1 MGKGQSTVQRLS
13 VAERRQYV
21 VALRT
26 AGATFQQIADQVFAQ
41 FGAEN
46 LPKCWGP
53 RIASNDVQAALNR
66 MYKDMALDL
75 RAYQQIQVGRY
86 ENIIRV
92 HWPAAMTGKDK
103 GATELVIKAMK
114 DENKL
119 LGLDSPQRVDIRV
132 QQIDQRIE
140 RLMAELT
147 SGPEGAT
154 ASQLGTGG
162 GFEEDSVVEGTA
174 RHL

>member
-1 MGKGQSTVQRLS
+1 MPPGTDTRQRLKT
-13 VAERRQYV
+13 AERRQFV

-26 AGATFQQIADQVFAQ
+26 AGATFRQISDQAVQ
-41 FGAEN
+41 HFGIEN
-46 LPKCWGP
+46 LPGGWSERYAHKDLT
-53 RIASNDVQAALNR
+53 AVLDA
-66 MYKDMALDL
+66 MYRNMSLDM
-75 RAYQQIQVGRY
+75 RGYQQVQVGRY
-86 ENIIRV
+86 ENIIRT

-103 GATELVIKAMK
+103 GATELVLKAMK

-140 RLMAELT
+140 RLVEELT

-154 ASQLGTGG
+154 AGELGTGS
-162 GFEEDSVVEGTA
+162 GFEEDSVVEGTV
-174 RHL
+174 RNL

>member
-1 MGKGQSTVQRLS
+1 MAGKLAARRFKV
-13 VAERRQYV
+13 VERRQYV

-26 AGATFQQIADQVFAQ
+26 AGATFRQCADQAVAH

-46 LPKCWGP
+46 LPKGYDE
-53 RIASNDVQAALNR
+53 RYAFSDIEASLDKA
-66 MYKDMALDL
+66 YKVMNQDL

-86 ENIIRV
+86 ENIVRV
-92 HWPAAMTGKDK
+92 HWPEAMKGSK
-103 GATELVIKAMK
+103 GATELVLKAMK

-154 ASQLGTGG
+154 ASQLGTGS
-162 GFEEDSVVEGTA
+162 GFEEDSIVEGTA
-174 RHL
+174 RNL